1 MAYITGTAANSTQ
14 LLQTI
19 GTELAGMGRSS
30 AVSYTGTGNGVFT
43 KLDKFTDVY
52 GVGVPVML
60 PGLGTTPDTVT
71 ENWTVTCITA
81 SAGGGVFSVVGSV
94 SGAQANATVG
104 VDYDNDRVVFRID
117 DGSVDFQV
125 GDSFTFSTTQGVA
138 AASGQAWEYQGVAE
152 GQSYAAFR
160 GRGLSG
166 TENIHIQLRRYASTV
181 ADTYGVYFSAS
192 TSFNPGLP
200 NQPGHSGWKFM
211 ATWDTSMPFWLF
223 INAQRLIVVTKVS
236 TTYHSAYVG
245 KFLPFATPDEYGYPM
260 YVAAGYNGWVH
271 WSSTAV
277 GFRCFANPG
286 LGASMYFPS
295 GVWRSIENYDN
306 SSNTEQSP
314 SSSGHYAMPYVGGND
329 SGLIYA
335 HLRHQELRENL
346 DGTYSL
352 GPITLIAHRDEP
364 GVFGELDGAYAVSG
378 FANGSENVITVGSAE
393 YIVFNN
399 IFRNERYNFFAV
411 KME

>member
-1 MAYITGTAANSTQ
+1 MAYITGTAANSTE

-43 KLDKFTDVY
+43 KLDKFTEAY
-52 GVGVPVML
+52 SVGVPVML
-60 PGLGTTPDTVT
+60 PGLGTTPETVT

-104 VDYDNDRVVFRID
+104 VDYDNDKVVFRID

-125 GDSFTFSTTQGVA
+125 GDNFTFSTTQGA
-138 AASGQAWEYQGVAE
+138 TAASGQAWEFLGVD
-152 GQSYAAFR
+152 GQSYAGFK

-166 TENIHIQLRRYASTV
+166 TDSIFLMLTRAFSPGNDV
-181 ADTYGVYFSAS
+181 YGVYFSSA
-192 TSFNPGLP
+192 TSFSTTLSG
-200 NQPGHSGWKFM
+200 QPGHSGWKVM
-211 ATWDTSMPFWLF
+211 SIWDTAMPFWLF
-223 INAQRLIVVTKVS
+223 INAQRLIAVAKVS
-236 TTYHSAYVG
+236 TTYHSAYAG

-260 YVAAGYNGWVH
+260 YVAADYSTAIH
-271 WSSTAV
+271 WSSTLY
-277 GFRCFANPG
+277 GFRCFADPG
-286 LGASMYFPS
+286 VGAAMYFPS
-295 GVWRSIENYDN
+295 GVWRSIENYNNTAN
-306 SSNTEQSP
+306 SETAT
-314 SSSGHYAMPYVGGND
+314 SSSGHHTMPYVGGNG
-329 SGLIYA
+329 SGLNNA
-335 HLRHQELRENL
+335 VVRNQELRENL
-346 DGTYSL
+346 DGSYSL
-352 GPITLIAHRDEP
+352 EPITLTANLDEP

-378 FANGSENVITVGSAE
+378 FANGSENVITVGSDE

-399 IFRNERYNFFAV
+399 IFRNARHNYFAV